1 MYQYPDYLMH
11 YGVPGMKWGQRRR
24 SKYLNKKLNSAK
36 SSVRESSS
44 RAQLA
49 KEALRRNDPEELR
62 QVHIPSNKPDINLS
76 RKVLN
81 QEIKYSDAV
90 RKQFESNEK
99 RLNKIPIDKMNTRQF
114 KKEVNAILNDT
125 SVFDSNY
132 KPDKRLGW

>member
-1 MYQYPDYLMH
+1 M
-11 YGVPGMKWGQRRR
+11 
-24 SKYLNKKLNSAK
+24 
-36 SSVRESSS
+36 
-44 RAQLA
+44 
-49 KEALRRNDPEELR
+49 RRNDPEELR
-62 QVHIPSNKPDINLS
+62 RVHIPSDKPNINLS

-81 QEIKYSDAV
+81 QTIKYGDAV
-90 RKQFESNEK
+90 RKQFEYNEE